1 MPKIAMV
8 AHLVAKPEHLEE
20 VQSLLEELV
29 ESTATEAGTELY
41 ALNQDAGDGASFWV
55 YELYTDDAALGVHG
69 GSDAMAK
76 VMVGLDGKLGATP
89 ELIVVRPV
97 KAKGFEV

>member
-29 ESTATEAGTELY
+29 DSTTSEDGTELY
-41 ALNQDAGDGASFWV
+41 VLNQDAADGSSFWV
-55 YELYTDDAALGVHG
+55 YELYADDAALGVHG
-69 GSDAMAK
+69 GSDTMAK

-97 KAKGFEV
+97 KAKGIGV